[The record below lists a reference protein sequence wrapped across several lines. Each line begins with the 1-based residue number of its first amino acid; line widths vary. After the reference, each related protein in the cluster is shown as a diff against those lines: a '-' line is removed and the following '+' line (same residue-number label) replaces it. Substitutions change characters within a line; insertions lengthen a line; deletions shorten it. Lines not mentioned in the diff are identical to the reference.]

1 MNIANVALGNVGC
14 KPDWSRLC
22 NWLERRRPDIVTLQ
36 KIGPSKDIPKGA
48 LQKTGYKSRLLPSPH
63 WYLGVAVLS
72 HRDLPEPEV
81 LPGLKQKEE
90 SRFLTVDIGGYRVSS
105 VCAPFNKQ
113 AIERRVAW
121 LNQLRE
127 HVAIEGYADRQ
138 SLLCGDFNV
147 MADGPPW
154 REGYTQ
160 DEKEVLQE
168 LMDLGY
174 CDLYR
179 RAHPDHE
186 KKRGWTR
193 GYSEDSPSK
202 GSNRLHLILA
212 SESLKRRL
220 RSACVDVE
228 SRPWPRKDAPP
239 LVVELVGVS
248 F

>member
-1 MNIANVALGNVGC
+1 MC
-14 KPDWSRLC
+14 
-22 NWLERRRPDIVTLQ
+22 
-36 KIGPSKDIPKGA
+36 
-48 LQKTGYKSRLLPSPH
+48 
-63 WYLGVAVLS
+63 
-72 HRDLPEPEV
+72 
-81 LPGLKQKEE
+81 
-90 SRFLTVDIGGYRVSS
+90 
-105 VCAPFNKQ
+105 PFNKQ

-239 LVVELVGVS
+239 LVVELVGGS